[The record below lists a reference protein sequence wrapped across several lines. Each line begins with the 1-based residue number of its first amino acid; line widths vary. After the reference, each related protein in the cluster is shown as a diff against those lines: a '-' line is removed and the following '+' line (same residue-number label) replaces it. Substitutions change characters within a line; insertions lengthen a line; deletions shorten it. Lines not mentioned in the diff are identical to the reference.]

1 MEEKFLNLIKQ
12 ISPVNLNLEA
22 QAYTHLDNLTK
33 PPRSLGRLEEIAA
46 RLFAIFQGKVEPYP
60 ARIYTCAADHGVVE
74 EGVSPYP
81 QEVTRQM
88 VLNFL
93 QGGAGINVLCKTSG
107 VDLKVVDVGV
117 KGENFPIH
125 PALIQ
130 KKIKPGTNNLVKT
143 KAMSKKECLQA
154 LLLGIELAQEAKK
167 EGINTL
173 GTGEMGIGNTTAS
186 TALYCAFLDLDP
198 YEVTGKGA
206 GLEKDKVRH
215 KATLIAKALKQHEKE
230 VRSKDP
236 LAILSSL
243 GGLEIACLTG
253 LILGAALEQRAIVI
267 DGFISTAAF
276 ITAYH
281 FNPAI
286 KDYCFF
292 SHCSAEKFHK
302 QLLTQIKVKP
312 LLDLDLRLGEG
323 TGAALAMFLLK
334 AAANIFNQMATFEQ
348 AEVAKGI

>member
-1 MEEKFLNLIKQ
+1 METLFYNLIKK
-12 ISPVNLNLEA
+12 ISPVDLSLEE
-22 QAYTHLDNLTK
+22 QAYNHLDNLTK

-93 QGGAGINVLCKTSG
+93 QGGAGINVLCNTSG
-107 VDLKVVDVGV
+107 VELKVVDVGV
-117 KGENFPIH
+117 KGESFPEH
-125 PALIQ
+125 PHLIQ

-143 KAMSKKECLQA
+143 KAMSKEECLQA
-154 LLLGIELAQEAKK
+154 LLLGIELAKEAKK
-167 EGINTL
+167 EGINTI
-173 GTGEMGIGNTTAS
+173 GTGEMGIGNTTPS
-186 TALYCAFLDLDP
+186 TALYCAFLGLDP
-198 YEVTGKGA
+198 YKCTGKGA
-206 GLEKDKVRH
+206 GLSDSKIKH
-215 KATLIAKALKQHEKE
+215 KAKLIAQALKQHEKAIA
-230 VRSKDP
+230 SKDP
-236 LAILSSL
+236 LTILASL

-253 LILGAALEQRAIVI
+253 IILGGALEKMAVVV

-276 ITAYH
+276 VAAYH
-281 FNPAI
+281 FNPLV

-292 SHCSAEKFHK
+292 SHYSAEKSHK
-302 QLLTQIKVKP
+302 QLLAQIKAKA

-348 AEVAKGI
+348 AGVSREI